1 MNQPSLDLSLHF
13 MRYFVYKHI
22 RQLLLRRH
30 EPCLHLFTDWF
41 IPVSLLFLYL
51 FSQESW
57 ENTYHFVALAKLLVP
72 GATFVN
78 VQGLILSRSEGHRSK
93 NHCWVLKMEVR
104 RNNWLWHVL
113 HTLIKVATDATR
125 FLTYWTSFCFFISS
139 QDRKLP
145 IILQQRAF
153 PIWMFVYAD
162 RRHGFMP
169 FWFILNGLQLFL
181 RFGLSEKSPDANA
194 CWNHSSN
201 SSSSGFI
208 SASKLHGYLEGFNL
222 CTVFMFT
229 WKLGLWVFGLH
240 AIPCLKFKLQNKKQ
254 TRCYAFDIFLTKY
267 CWYSICV

>member
-22 RQLLLRRH
+22 RQFLKGMSHASIYLQTGSFQYHCFFSIYFLRRAEKIH
-30 EPCLHLFTDWF
+30 TTS
-41 IPVSLLFLYL
+41 SLIA
-51 FSQESW
+51 Q
-57 ENTYHFVALAKLLVP
+57 LLVP

-78 VQGLILSRSEGHRSK
+78 VQGLMLSRSEGHRSK

-181 RFGLSEKSPDANA
+181 RCGLSEKSPDANA